1 MTTTMTDADLLRLT
15 QWLSPA
21 FPIGAFA
28 FSHGLEQAIA
38 AGDVTGAEAL
48 QDWLTDVLSHGAGLA
63 DGVLLRAAQSGR
75 GDAAALARALAPSRE
90 RWAETRDQGTAFA
103 RTLTAMGVALPEGV
117 ALPVVLGLAARTL
130 EVAPEQ
136 LIALYLQGFAANL
149 VSVGVRFMPLGQTA
163 GQLVLAALHPTILA
177 VAGRAATMTPED
189 ITSAVPGA
197 DLAAMRHETMEVRLF
212 RS

>member
-1 MTTTMTDADLLRLT
+1 MDDADLLRLT

-38 AGDVTGAEAL
+38 AGDVTT
-48 QDWLTDVLSHGAGLA
+48 QDDLHLWLKDILTNGAGLA
-63 DGVLLRAAQSGR
+63 DAVLLRAAQSGR

-90 RWAETRDQGTAFA
+90 RWVETRDQGDAFA
-103 RTLTAMGVALPEGV
+103 KTLIALGVDLPEGV
-117 ALPVVLGLAARTL
+117 ALPVVVGLASRQL
-130 EVAPEQ
+130 NILPERV
-136 LIALYLQGFAANL
+136 IALFLQAFTGNL
-149 VSVGVRFMPLGQTA
+149 VSVAVRFMPLGQTA
-163 GQLVLAALHPTILA
+163 GQRVLAALHPCILA
-177 VAGRAATMTPED
+177 VANRAATLAPED
-189 ITSAVPGA
+189 IHSAVPRA